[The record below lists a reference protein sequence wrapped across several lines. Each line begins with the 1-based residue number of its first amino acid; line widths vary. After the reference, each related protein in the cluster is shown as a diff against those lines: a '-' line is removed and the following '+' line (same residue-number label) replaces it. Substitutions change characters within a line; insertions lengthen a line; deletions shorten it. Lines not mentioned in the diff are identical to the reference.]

1 MTDSVKQYIG
11 ILIDR
16 IGDLT
21 IENEVL
27 RKMLREAQTAPV
39 AKNWEQVL
47 DAVMRS
53 PAFHEKKLEFARR
66 RDAMLSNLRRD
77 EDIEAILKLPTHGLP
92 N

>member
-1 MTDSVKQYIG
+1 MTDAVKSYIAV
-11 ILIDR
+11 LIDR
-16 IGDLT
+16 ICVLS

-27 RKMLREAQTAPV
+27 KKMLRDAQTAPV

-47 DAVMRS
+47 EVVMRS
-53 PAFHEKKLEFARR
+53 PESHEKRQEFAQR

-77 EDIEAILKLPTHGLP
+77 EDIEAILKLPTRGLP